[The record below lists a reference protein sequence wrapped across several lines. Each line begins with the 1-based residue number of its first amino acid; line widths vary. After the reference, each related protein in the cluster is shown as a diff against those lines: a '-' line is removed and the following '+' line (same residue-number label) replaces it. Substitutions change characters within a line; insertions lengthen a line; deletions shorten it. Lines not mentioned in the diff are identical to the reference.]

1 MTHRELATRH
11 SNNGDNVYG
20 AVIENDSVP
29 IQLAQYR
36 FRGLAISNTDVK
48 NVQIKV
54 KKTLKSKQR
63 DKNIKNVCKRNKKR
77 YLFLV

>member
-20 AVIENDSVP
+20 AVTENESLP
-29 IQLAQYR
+29 IQLAQCR
-36 FRGLAISNTDVK
+36 FRGLAISNTGVK
-48 NVQIKV
+48 KRSNKS

-63 DKNIKNVCKRNKKR
+63 DKNIKKR
-77 YLFLV
+77 L